1 MSNANPEA
9 GRGTVPALGAYFIIP
24 LLACGLTIYFLI
36 STAGLIWE
44 ARSTGTFIG
53 VILLGLCAAQ
63 IIRLGLKVA
72 RGEATLGFGELAE
85 NNFYNRLRLGL
96 LVLVIAFVA
105 LLPVIGT
112 TLGLFLVL
120 IAMVRL
126 MGVRDWRV
134 LVAVALITAA
144 TVHVLLIYLLGSQLP
159 QGFLK
164 PVFSSLGI

>member
-1 MSNANPEA
+1 MSNANPDA

-24 LLACGLTIYFLI
+24 LLACSLTIYFLV

-53 VILLGLCAAQ
+53 VVLLGLCVAQ
-63 IIRLGLKVA
+63 FIRLGLKVA
-72 RGEATLGFGELAE
+72 RGEGTLGLGELAE

-96 LVLVIAFVA
+96 LVLVTAFVA

-120 IAMVRL
+120 IAMIRL

-134 LVAVALITAA
+134 LVAVAFITSA
-144 TVHVLLIYLLGSQLP
+144 TVHGLLIYLLGSQLP
-159 QGFLK
+159 QGLLK
-164 PVFSSLGI
+164 PFFSALGI

>member
-1 MSNANPEA
+1 MTNANPDVE
-9 GRGTVPALGAYFIIP
+9 RGTVPALGAYFIIP
-24 LLACGLTIYFLI
+24 LLACGLTIYFLV

-63 IIRLGLKVA
+63 FIRLGLKVA

-85 NNFYNRLRLGL
+85 NTFYNRLRLGL

-105 LLPVIGT
+105 LLPVLGT

-120 IAMVRL
+120 IAMIRL
-126 MGVRDWRV
+126 MGVRSWRV
-134 LVAVALITAA
+134 LATVAFITSA
-144 TVHVLLIYLLGSQLP
+144 TVHGLLIYLLGSQLP
-159 QGFLK
+159 QGLLK
-164 PVFSSLGI
+164 PFFTSLGI